1 MAVRGFLAR
10 LIPALEWL
18 PGYDRRWLQRDL
30 VAGLTTAAVILP
42 KAMAYA
48 ALAGLPV
55 QAGLY
60 TALVP
65 TAVYAVARNPPAG

>member
-1 MAVRGFLAR
+1 MAMRSFVAR
-10 LIPALEWL
+10 LIPALDWL
-18 PGYDRRWLQRDL
+18 PTYDRRWLPRDL

-55 QAGLY
+55 QVGLY

-65 TAVYAVARNPPAG
+65 NPRPH